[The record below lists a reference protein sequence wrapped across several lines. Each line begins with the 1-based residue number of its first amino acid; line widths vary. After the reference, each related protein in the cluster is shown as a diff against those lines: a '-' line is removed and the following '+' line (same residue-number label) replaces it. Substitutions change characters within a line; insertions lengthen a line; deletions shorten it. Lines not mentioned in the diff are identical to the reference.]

1 VGEIGGVTEELLDQ
15 RLVETEF
22 LADLLDRLL
31 VSPQGQRN
39 TPRDRRA
46 APASAGT

>member
-22 LADLLDRLL
+22 LAICSIASFVRRRAGEIRPG
-31 VSPQGQRN
+31 S
-39 TPRDRRA
+39 RA